1 MGRILIVDDEAPQ
14 REIMRKILAAEG
26 HEVSEAGSVSEAEA
40 LMGEGGPELVLTDMK
55 MPRQGGLALVERIAS
70 TPFPPEV
77 VVITAFGTIETAV
90 KAIRTGAYDY
100 LTKPID
106 GDVLLLVVARAL
118 EKYALRQ
125 ESRRLRDELD
135 RRVSKELVYRSGA
148 MAEVVGT
155 AVKVADSDATVLIRG
170 ESGTGKER
178 VARLIHQKSQR
189 SGRAFQGINCAAFP
203 ESLLESELFGHEK
216 GAFTGAHVRKIGL
229 IESAS
234 GGTLFLD
241 EIGDMS
247 LNTQMRMLRVLQER
261 EIRRVGSTAP
271 IRVDVRVIA
280 ATHRNLEDAIRQ
292 GSFRE
297 DLYYRLNVIPIHLP
311 PLRERKEDIP
321 ALVEHFLS
329 RSMRGKSMEEDALA
343 ALADYSWPGNVRELE
358 AVLERVSIL
367 SSGPRIREAEVTREL
382 RAFSRTRAEGDAEF
396 TLPREGL
403 VFEELEHEVL
413 RQAMDR
419 CEGNMT
425 EAARLVGMSYRT
437 FRYRALKF
445 GIVEK

>member
-14 REIMRKILAAEG
+14 REIMRMILAAEG

-40 LMGEGGPELVLTDMK
+40 LIAEGGPELVLTDMK
-55 MPRQGGLALVERIAS
+55 MPRQGGLALVERIAALA
-70 TPFPPEV
+70 FPPEV

-90 KAIRTGAYDY
+90 KAIRAGAYDY

-106 GDVLLLVVARAL
+106 GDVLLLVAARAL
-118 EKYALRQ
+118 EKYALRH

-135 RRVSKELVYRSGA
+135 RRVAGELVYSSAA
-148 MAEVVGT
+148 MARIVET

-178 VARLIHQKSQR
+178 VARLIHQKSAR
-189 SGRAFQGINCAAFP
+189 AGRAFQGINCAAFP

-216 GAFTGAHVRKIGL
+216 GSFTGAHARKIGV
-229 IESAS
+229 IESAH

-241 EIGDMS
+241 EVGDMS

-261 EIRRVGSTAP
+261 EIRRVGSNAP
-271 IRVDVRVIA
+271 VRVDVRVIA
-280 ATHRNLEDAIRQ
+280 ATHRNLEEAIRQ
-292 GSFRE
+292 GAFRE

-311 PLRERKEDIP
+311 PLRDRREDIP
-321 ALVEHFLS
+321 ALVGHFLS
-329 RSMRGKSMEEDALA
+329 RSMRGKTMEEGALE

-367 SSGPRIREAEVTREL
+367 SSGQRIRAEEVAREL
-382 RAFSRTRAEGDAEF
+382 RAFARPRLEDDADF
-396 TLPREGL
+396 TLPREGI

-413 RQAMDR
+413 RQAMVR

-445 GIVEK
+445 GIGEK